1 MVLNGDWELNTT
13 QWRHDMRR
21 AVLRARRGLARFLRL
36 SAIENAGERKRKSA
50 MWSRSLRVRSAALAA
65 AALAVTGL
73 LAACG
78 NGSSSSSSA
87 SSSSGASG
95 VVTGSF
101 GSGATFTN
109 DFNPFSPS
117 VQDPANGMI
126 YEPLLFFN
134 TAKAGSVKPWLA
146 TSYSWSN
153 GGKSITFQL
162 RHGVTWSDGKPFTSA
177 DVAYNFNLRKS
188 NPALNGYGLP
198 IAGATAS
205 GQYAVTVNSPR
216 RRTPSCT

>member
-1 MVLNGDWELNTT
+1 
-13 QWRHDMRR
+13 
-21 AVLRARRGLARFLRL
+21 
-36 SAIENAGERKRKSA
+36 
-50 MWSRSLRVRSAALAA
+50 MWCRSLRVRSAALMA
-65 AALAVTGL
+65 AALAVAGL

-78 NGSSSSSSA
+78 GSSGSSSSST

-95 VVTGSF
+95 LVTGSF

-126 YEPLLFFN
+126 YEPLLFFD
-134 TAKAGSVKPWLA
+134 TAKAGTVEPWLA

-153 GGKSITFQL
+153 GGKSVTFQL
-162 RHGVTWSDGKPFTSA
+162 RHGVKWNDGQPFTSA

-188 NPALNGYGLP
+188 NPALNGFGLP
-198 IAGATAS
+198 IAGATA
-205 GQYAVTVNSPR
+205 AALTR
-216 RRTPSCT
+216 